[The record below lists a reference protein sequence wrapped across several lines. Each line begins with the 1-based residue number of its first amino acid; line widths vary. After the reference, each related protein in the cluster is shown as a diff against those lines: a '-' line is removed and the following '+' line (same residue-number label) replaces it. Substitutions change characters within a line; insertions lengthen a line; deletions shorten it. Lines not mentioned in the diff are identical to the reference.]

1 MKDDDLAKLVQ
12 HIEQNNDLSPQDTRN
27 RICDAIKAR
36 YALAE

>member
-1 MKDDDLAKLVQ
+1 VKDDDLAKLVQ